1 MYDIT
6 TLADGDGLATNSN
19 FDATE
24 NRFQRN
30 MHGSLY
36 LRFVIL

>member
-6 TLADGDGLATNSN
+6 TLTDGSELPTNSN

-24 NRFQRN
+24 NRFRRN

-36 LRFVIL
+36 LRFIIL